1 MKYVYIEAKDNKTP
15 EYHFLDAFMRH
26 HKIENV
32 ALVPI
37 GGWTN
42 LKNLSTKMQ
51 QNLLEGDRVA
61 ILFDADTSTNGGGF
75 AVRLEVIEKVLT
87 DMQIPKTDIF
97 LWPDNTEDGDFEVML
112 ENIVCIENHKVFF
125 DCFQDYENCVSKE
138 YNTPNR
144 KGKFHTFITAQKNLN
159 KKQRD
164 RIGFGDWLFDDSNL
178 WNLDSDYMWSLKE
191 FLEK

>member
-32 ALVPI
+32 ALIPI
-37 GGWTN
+37 GGWAN

-51 QNLLEGDRVA
+51 QNLLEGDHVA
-61 ILFDADTSTNGGGF
+61 ILFDADTLANGGGF
-75 AVRLEVIEKVLT
+75 AVRLEAIKKVLA
-87 DMQIPKTDIF
+87 DMQIPETDIF
-97 LWPDNTEDGDFEVML
+97 LWPNNAEDSDFETML
-112 ENIVCIENHKVFF
+112 EHVVCIENHQLFF
-125 DCFQDYENCVSKE
+125 DCFQDYENCVSKK

-159 KKQRD
+159 KNQRD
-164 RIGFGDWLFDDSNL
+164 RIGSGDWLFEDSSL
-178 WNLDSDYMWSLKE
+178 WDLDNNYLQPLKE
-191 FLEK
+191 FLRK